1 MKIRPWFLWLFA
13 PVMFFSFSAE
23 AQKRWTSTSSGLWG
37 DTNNWSGHILPDITS
52 FVEIL
57 TNDPGVTVTID
68 AATDPASLTIQ
79 SLKLGA
85 PAGATNVLLL
95 SSSTNN
101 PLVLQTALAVQDG
114 GLLRIT
120 NGALL
125 LQLTNDHADLDGQ
138 FVLDSG
144 MIDFGD
150 ITVTARVGRATSGTF
165 TINDGAVSAGAMTVG
180 GLTNSSG
187 TLILNGGILNV
198 GSLFSVGRNQT
209 TTGTVFVVGGQLNA
223 VGDIARVGDT
233 SLGQMTVSNASV
245 VMTNLNVGRDAPSLG
260 TVTVQNGASVIIS
273 NELSL
278 GRFSGATGTVAMAG
292 GNITGSD
299 LKIHVGYEG
308 DGELIVSNGT
318 VQAGTVLVAGDF
330 TNTATGLL
338 DVSGGSLV
346 VSSSLNVGAA
356 SFSTGQ
362 VAVTSG
368 NVFVTNVAGG
378 GVLNIANGNLS
389 LNAGSIVADRLALTN
404 ASGVIVF
411 NGGTLSSGGTAVA
424 NGAAFIVGDGISSAT
439 FHLSGGTHSFA
450 GGLVISSNA
459 TLTGCGIIIG
469 SIMNHGTIAT
479 NCGPALVRPQITQIV
494 RKSGTNLVTF
504 SSVLGQ
510 KYTLEYKNSPAG
522 TVWTSIPP
530 ATNGTGLAIT
540 LTDASA
546 SGSTRFYRV
555 SAQ

>member
-1 MKIRPWFLWLFA
+1 ML
-13 PVMFFSFSAE
+13 FSFSVE

-68 AATDPASLTIQ
+68 ATTDPASLTIQ
-79 SLKLGA
+79 SLKVGA

-95 SSSTNN
+95 SGTTNN
-101 PLVLQTALAVQDG
+101 PLVLQTALAVLDG
-114 GLLRIT
+114 GVLHIT

-125 LQLTNDHADLDGQ
+125 LQLTNYHADLDGQ
-138 FVLDSG
+138 FILDSG
-144 MIDFGD
+144 MVDFGD
-150 ITVTARVGRATSGTF
+150 ITVTTRVGRATSGTF
-165 TINDGAVSAGAMTVG
+165 TINDGTVSAGAMTVG

-187 TLILNGGILNV
+187 TLFLNGGVLNV
-198 GSLFSVGRNQT
+198 GSLFSLGRNPM
-209 TTGTVFVVGGQLNA
+209 TTGTVFVTGGQLNA
-223 VGDIARVGDT
+223 TGEIARVGDT
-233 SLGQMTVSNASV
+233 SLGQMTISNTV
-245 VMTNLNVGRDAPSLG
+245 VLMTNLNVGRDAPSLG

-292 GNITGSD
+292 GSLAGSD

-308 DGELIVSNGT
+308 DGELIVSNGV
-318 VQAGTVLVAGDF
+318 VQAETVLVAGDF

-346 VSSSLNVGAA
+346 VSSSLSVGAA

-368 NVFVTNVAGG
+368 SVFVTNVAGG
-378 GVLNIANGNLS
+378 GVLSIANGNLS
-389 LNAGSIVADRLALTN
+389 FSAGSIVADHLALTN
-404 ASGVIVF
+404 TSGNLVF
-411 NGGTLSSGGTAVA
+411 NGGTLNSGGTTVA
-424 NGAAFIVGDGISSAT
+424 NGAAFVVGDGSSPAT

-459 TLTGCGIIIG
+459 TLTGCGTIIG

-494 RKSGTNLVTF
+494 RKSGTNFVTF
-504 SSVLGQ
+504 SSVLGET
-510 KYTLEYKNSPAG
+510 YTLEYKNSPAG

-540 LTDASA
+540 LIDISA
-546 SGSTRFYRV
+546 SGSARFYRV